1 MTIPEAASLVMQA
14 GEMSEG
20 GEVFI
25 LDMGE
30 QVKIYDLAKKLIHLS
45 GSNYLDEVEQDGEGI
60 QILEV
65 GLRPGEKMYE
75 ELFITESEIKTDNP
89 KIFKA
94 NESYIQLDLL
104 QPILK
109 KIEESIRN
117 YDNKKILSILT
128 ENVEGF
134 ER

>member
-1 MTIPEAASLVMQA
+1 
-14 GEMSEG
+14 
-20 GEVFI
+20 
-25 LDMGE
+25 
-30 QVKIYDLAKKLIHLS
+30 
-45 GSNYLDEVEQDGEGI
+45 
-60 QILEV
+60 
-65 GLRPGEKMYE
+65 MYE
-75 ELFITESEIKTDNP
+75 ELLISGSEIKTDNP